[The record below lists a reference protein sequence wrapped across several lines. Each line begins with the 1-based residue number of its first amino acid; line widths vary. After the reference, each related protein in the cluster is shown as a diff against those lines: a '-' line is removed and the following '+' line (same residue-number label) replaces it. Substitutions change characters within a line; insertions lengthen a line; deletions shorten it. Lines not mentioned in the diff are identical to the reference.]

1 MVLGGCVVE
10 VAAVVLEVV
19 VVGVCGCDYVGVG
32 GDWSRLGIFSS
43 AAHEPISQVSYFAPF
58 AVIKKAFLAV

>member
-1 MVLGGCVVE
+1 MAMVLGGCVVE

-32 GDWSRLGIFSS
+32 GDWSRLGIFS
-43 AAHEPISQVSYFAPF
+43 
-58 AVIKKAFLAV
+58 